1 MQRRV
6 VITGM
11 GVVSPLGCDLDGFW
25 QGLIGGTSGVT
36 LLDRFD
42 ASAFTTRIAAQVKD
56 FDADRFVPPKEQRRM
71 DRNCRYA
78 LAASRM
84 AVEDAGID
92 LAKLPPERGGVAIG
106 SGVGGLET
114 LEDQAEVLRTKGPRR
129 LSPFTVPSMIVNM
142 GAGLVAIQHNLQGPN
157 FAVITACATGL
168 HSIGLAARSIR
179 DGECDVMIAG
189 GAEACITPLGLGS
202 FASMRAIS
210 TRNDDPAGASRPF
223 DRERDGF
230 VMGEGSGILFLEDYE
245 HAKTRGANIYAE
257 VAGFGMTCDAYHM
270 TAPREDGE
278 GAMRAMLKALEHAG
292 LNVEDVNYINAHGT
306 STPLNDKVE
315 TMAIKRAFGPE
326 RAGRLMISSTKSM
339 TGHMLGAAG
348 GIESIVCALAVKHG
362 VVPPTINYSTPD
374 PECDLD
380 YVPNQPRE
388 ASLAVCLNNSLGF
401 GGHNGCLAF
410 KRV

>member
-1 MQRRV
+1 
-6 VITGM
+6 
-11 GVVSPLGCDLDGFW
+11 
-25 QGLIGGTSGVT
+25 
-36 LLDRFD
+36 
-42 ASAFTTRIAAQVKD
+42 
-56 FDADRFVPPKEQRRM
+56 
-71 DRNCRYA
+71 
-78 LAASRM
+78 
-84 AVEDAGID
+84 
-92 LAKLPPERGGVAIG
+92 
-106 SGVGGLET
+106 
-114 LEDQAEVLRTKGPRR
+114 
-129 LSPFTVPSMIVNM
+129 MIVNM